1 MFNQTLTF
9 SERKELLAQYSA
21 EIENQRK
28 NLKVLESLAKCLEDS
43 IMSNSQN
50 TENDVTR

>member
-1 MFNQTLTF
+1 MFTNHLTL
-9 SERKELLAQYSA
+9 SEQKELFAQYAA

-28 NLKVLESLAKCLEDS
+28 NLKVLEFLAKCLENS